1 METCASAFETVSEL
15 HALIQ
20 ELGDGL
26 GGLDQQLLSD
36 LRGIAAEH
44 ETRREAILRELQ
56 VLGESIGLLLLAEA

>member
-1 METCASAFETVSEL
+1 METCASPFETVGEL

-36 LRGIAAEH
+36 LRGVAVEH
-44 ETRREAILRELQ
+44 EMRREAILRELQ
-56 VLGESIGLLLLAEA
+56 VLGESIGFLLCAEA